1 MDKQQVNDK
10 INRVEN
16 SPKNA
21 YNAFVAQR
29 LRHGVLNVD
38 RAAIECEVNKRTIQ
52 RDIKIL
58 KAAGVR
64 ISKSLTTNS
73 NYKLDPEF
81 RFLDLHITQ
90 DNLANFLHTMKGMM
104 MFSRQPL
111 DLLNPLQKELFEM
124 AQHNEV
130 NRRKI
135 QINADRDFRL
145 HTTPAQFNG
154 MLLQGESDLTAPIFR
169 LQAFFLADDMLNK
182 VEADRNYGYQE
193 LQLSEMLRVSAHCAR
208 ITRKYNEAI
217 DTLKMQLKKKP
228 KDAWSWG
235 ELAFVYYEKGD
246 IASAIQTLKTGYQ
259 KTLEETLNLYLAF
272 LLGEAKRYE
281 AAIKCFKSV
290 YSAPDLVLSF
300 STEMHKR
307 AGKLDLALQEIDEAL
322 AIFPNSIY
330 QAQKKM
336 IEVSFNSKT
345 KE

>member
-1 MDKQQVNDK
+1 MAKKDYSKLPKKSKGKKSAIEQ
-10 INRVEN
+10 RVC
-16 SPKNA
+16 
-21 YNAFVAQR
+21 R
-29 LRHGVLNVD
+29 LIRLMLMLDRGVLNVD

-124 AQHNEV
+124 AQHDEV
-130 NRRKI
+130 DRRKI

-169 LQAFFLADDMLNK
+169 L
-182 VEADRNYGYQE
+182 
-193 LQLSEMLRVSAHCAR
+193 
-208 ITRKYNEAI
+208 
-217 DTLKMQLKKKP
+217 
-228 KDAWSWG
+228 
-235 ELAFVYYEKGD
+235 
-246 IASAIQTLKTGYQ
+246 
-259 KTLEETLNLYLAF
+259 
-272 LLGEAKRYE
+272 
-281 AAIKCFKSV
+281 
-290 YSAPDLVLSF
+290 
-300 STEMHKR
+300 
-307 AGKLDLALQEIDEAL
+307 
-322 AIFPNSIY
+322 
-330 QAQKKM
+330 
-336 IEVSFNSKT
+336 
-345 KE
+345 